1 MQRRYI
7 FVIDLAGFGRDLRL
21 RHCIELVMNLVT
33 AETKVIYLRSLPSVR
48 DRCSKVF
55 EVAKSGNLEFFD
67 YHPEQEVIVAKF
79 CAEIIQVR
87 MSGFPTLHLALNI
100 LFSEILAAIL
110 PRSSAI
116 SVCKA
121 ATKAFEQIPPHG
133 RWRHFNQDQDRIQ
146 PLMDKWKSSSSLLDE
161 SEISRRLIDLFV
173 VSVLL
178 DAGAG
183 TAWKYIEPLSKK
195 SYSRSEGLAICSLYM
210 FQDGL
215 FSSVSD
221 CPEQVD
227 GA

>member
-1 MQRRYI
+1 
-7 FVIDLAGFGRDLRL
+7 
-21 RHCIELVMNLVT
+21 MNLVT

-67 YHPEQEVIVAKF
+67 YHPEQEETVAKY
-79 CAEIIQVR
+79 CVEIIQVR
-87 MSGFPTLHLALNI
+87 DFPTLHLVLNALY
-100 LFSEILAAIL
+100 SEILATIL
-110 PRSSAI
+110 PRSGAI
-116 SVCKA
+116 LVCKA
-121 ATKAFEQIPPHG
+121 VANAFEQIPPHG

-146 PLMDKWKSSSSLLDE
+146 LLMDKWKSSSSLLDE
-161 SEISRRLIDLFV
+161 SEISKRLIDLFV

-183 TAWKYIEPLSKK
+183 TAWKYIDPLSKN

>member
-1 MQRRYI
+1 
-7 FVIDLAGFGRDLRL
+7 
-21 RHCIELVMNLVT
+21 MNLVT
-33 AETKVIYLRSLPSVR
+33 ADTKVIYLRSLPSVR

-67 YHPEQEVIVAKF
+67 YHPEHEETVAKF
-79 CAEIIQVR
+79 CVEIIQVR
-87 MSGFPTLHLALNI
+87 DFPTLQHLALNA
-100 LFSEILAAIL
+100 LFSVILAAIL

-116 SVCKA
+116 LVYKA

-146 PLMDKWKSSSSLLDE
+146 LLMDKWKSSSSLLDE
-161 SEISRRLIDLFV
+161 SEISKRLIDLFV

-183 TAWKYIEPLSKK
+183 TAWKYIEPLSKN
-195 SYSRSEGLAICSLYM
+195 SYSRSEELAICSLYM

-215 FSSVSD
+215 FSSVPD